1 MILQS
6 IYWTYS
12 WPCKQLK
19 KIWSVICAQ
28 FKLLYH
34 MAQDIVICLCCQQFK
49 KKKIWRRKKKK
60 KHRQGMREDSS
71 IFQSLHAASI
81 VNWEILHWQQKKR
94 WHWPKNPILFTFS
107 IFLSSN
113 LSVYCSKLLK
123 VMLELHTMSRCCC
136 QSFAVYFF
144 IPTRGQDIYIY
155 IYKKSIYIYIYIYI

>member
-1 MILQS
+1 
-6 IYWTYS
+6 
-12 WPCKQLK
+12 
-19 KIWSVICAQ
+19 
-28 FKLLYH
+28 
-34 MAQDIVICLCCQQFK
+34 MAQEHCDLFMLPTIQEKTIRRRESK
-49 KKKIWRRKKKK
+49 KKRKP
-60 KHRQGMREDSS
+60 RQGLREDGS

-94 WHWPKNPILFTFS
+94 WHWPKNPIPFTFS

-144 IPTRGQDIYIY
+144 IPTRGQDIYR
-155 IYKKSIYIYIYIYI
+155 YIYILKKIYLHIYLHIYNIYIVYIYYIYTYIKSIHDMFLG